1 MKKERRE
8 EDKRA
13 ADKSNARGH
22 TVEKPSTNSK
32 QKKKKKTTDEDSF
45 VKTLVMCTPKRMKKE
60 IATYELSVTKQMPW
74 ICVGVC
80 ILVAAMLSY
89 AYSLTIEKWVL
100 TIGVAIICS
109 GTILI
114 EMMREKNEKK
124 KFNDINS
131 YAQQFISG
139 MQLKHK
145 ILPAIENTIFT
156 FPTGKMHTTLQ
167 NALSYVYTSVDA
179 NKDPLKTQAEALLY
193 IDKVY
198 PNSQTPTIHEFAK
211 RVELEGG
218 SFEKEM
224 ELLNVK
230 REKWENRIEHEQA
243 EMKTTL
249 ISSVIMYVAMLLVC
263 VMVCQSMPDTLVIKD
278 IGFVQWAEAV
288 AICGVYPFAYMCFKT
303 LRKGWLKEEYSM
315 GKEEADK
322 YLDYLENYTPRKER
336 KKGIIAG
343 CLCMTV
349 TILLALFVK
358 NMYITMAGMILT
370 LVGFNFHNIQH
381 SMVLKKVQKEMMRS
395 LPKWLFDVCLCMQKS
410 SIVESIERSR
420 TSVPPILERDVERF
434 LEKLKEN
441 PAAVAPYIEFLAP
454 YGITTV
460 STTMRALLS
469 IANGTGGDSGTQMKQ
484 LIEHNLNLLDE
495 QDAADEEVRRMASLK
510 YSLTSSMPGSVVM
523 LFYLGGVLVK
533 VFATVNSVL

>member
-1 MKKERRE
+1 
-8 EDKRA
+8 
-13 ADKSNARGH
+13 
-22 TVEKPSTNSK
+22 
-32 QKKKKKTTDEDSF
+32 
-45 VKTLVMCTPKRMKKE
+45 
-60 IATYELSVTKQMPW
+60 
-74 ICVGVC
+74 
-80 ILVAAMLSY
+80 
-89 AYSLTIEKWVL
+89 
-100 TIGVAIICS
+100 
-109 GTILI
+109 
-114 EMMREKNEKK
+114 
-124 KFNDINS
+124 
-131 YAQQFISG
+131 
-139 MQLKHK
+139 
-145 ILPAIENTIFT
+145 
-156 FPTGKMHTTLQ
+156 
-167 NALSYVYTSVDA
+167 
-179 NKDPLKTQAEALLY
+179 
-193 IDKVY
+193 
-198 PNSQTPTIHEFAK
+198 
-211 RVELEGG
+211 
-218 SFEKEM
+218 M

-230 REKWENRIEHEQA
+230 REKWESRIEHEQA

-249 ISSVIMYVAMLLVC
+249 VSSVIMYIAMLLVC

-315 GKEEADK
+315 RKEEADK
-322 YLDYLENYTPRKER
+322 YLDYLENYIPRKER

-343 CLCMTV
+343 CLCMTA

-381 SMVLKKVQKEMMRS
+381 SMILKKVQKEMMRS

-441 PAAVAPYIEFLAP
+441 PAAVEPYIEFLAP
-454 YGITTV
+454 YSITTV

>member
-1 MKKERRE
+1 MKKENRE
-8 EDKRA
+8 E
-13 ADKSNARGH
+13 NQ
-22 TVEKPSTNSK
+22 TVA
-32 QKKKKKTTDEDSF
+32 KKKKTANEDTF
-45 VKTLVMCTPKRMKKE
+45 IKTLVMCTPKKMKKE
-60 IATYELSVTKQMPW
+60 IATYEISMTKQMPW
-74 ICVGVC
+74 ICIGVC
-80 ILVAAMLSY
+80 ILIAGMLSY

-100 TIGVAIICS
+100 TIGVAIIFS
-109 GTILI
+109 GTILM
-114 EMMREKNEKK
+114 EMIREKNEKK
-124 KFNDINS
+124 KFIDINS
-131 YAQQFISG
+131 YAQQFING

-167 NALSYVYTSVDA
+167 NALSYVYTSVDT

-193 IDKVY
+193 IDKIY

-230 REKWENRIEHEQA
+230 REKWEKRIEHEQA
-243 EMKTTL
+243 DMKTTL
-249 ISSVIMYVAMLLVC
+249 VSAVIMYIAMLLVC
-263 VMVCQSMPDTLVIKD
+263 VMVCQSMPETLVIKN

-288 AICGVYPFAYMCFKT
+288 AICGVFPFAYMCFKT

-315 GKEEADK
+315 DKEEADK
-322 YLDYLENYTPRKER
+322 CLDYLENFTPRSQR
-336 KKGIIAG
+336 KKGITAG
-343 CLCMTV
+343 CICLTIS
-349 TILLALFVK
+349 ILLAIFVK
-358 NMYITMAGMILT
+358 NMYLTMGCMVIT
-370 LVGFNFHNIQH
+370 LVAFNLHNIQH
-381 SMVLKKVQKEMMRS
+381 AMVLKKVRKEMMRS

-434 LEKLKEN
+434 LDKLRTN
-441 PAAVAPYIEFLAP
+441 PAAVEPYIEFLAP
-454 YGITTV
+454 YGITSV

-495 QDAADEEVRRMASLK
+495 QDAAEEEVRRMASLK
-510 YSLTSSMPGSVVM
+510 YTITSSMPGSVVM